1 VFVSRVSPRLEVA
14 GVFQDCV
21 FAVVWR
27 TVLNWRANSSARFM
41 TSSTDFSPPSASV
54 SGEAAGDANDAHSWN
69 FWRMVSADL
78 RGMVIDRGRPRLLY
92 ALEVLLKIALYP
104 RIRCVLLFRLAQQ
117 FWKWRLSPLS
127 YFLMGRGLGI
137 AGAEIHP
144 NAQIGPGFCLVH
156 SGGVVIG
163 DRARIGAHFICFQGV
178 TVGDSGHGDGQP
190 TLGNWITAGAGAKIL
205 GGISV
210 GSGATIGANSVVL
223 RDIPPGGV
231 AVGAPAR
238 VARVRALDEEG
249 KAVVNGS

>member
-1 VFVSRVSPRLEVA
+1 
-14 GVFQDCV
+14 
-21 FAVVWR
+21 
-27 TVLNWRANSSARFM
+27 M
-41 TSSTDFSPPSASV
+41 TSNDLPFDFHSAPTDAGAGATAIPLRAP
-54 SGEAAGDANDAHSWN
+54 EAASRADEGEGEREG
-69 FWRMVSADL
+69 FWSLCRADL
-78 RGMVIDRGRPRLLY
+78 RGMVIDRGRPRLFY
-92 ALEVLLKIALYP
+92 ALEVALKIALYP
-104 RIRCVLLFRLAQQ
+104 RIRCVLLFRLAQLC
-117 FWKWRLSPLS
+117 WRWRLSPVS

-144 NAQIGPGFCLVH
+144 GAHIGPGFCLVH

-190 TLGNWITAGAGAKIL
+190 ALGNWVTAGAGAKIL

-223 RDIPPGGV
+223 RDVPPGGV

-238 VARVRALDEEG
+238 VARVRPVDEEG
-249 KAVVNGS
+249 KVTGG

>member
-1 VFVSRVSPRLEVA
+1 MSSSNDLSAPFPTASSEVMARSSMNEPDEWNLWRLM
-14 GVFQDCV
+14 
-21 FAVVWR
+21 R
-27 TVLNWRANSSARFM
+27 
-41 TSSTDFSPPSASV
+41 
-54 SGEAAGDANDAHSWN
+54 
-69 FWRMVSADL
+69 ADL

-92 ALEVLLKIALYP
+92 ALEVLLKVALYP
-104 RIRCVLLFRLAQQ
+104 RIRCVLLFRLAQG

-127 YFLMGRGLGI
+127 YFLMGRGLAI

-190 TLGNWITAGAGAKIL
+190 TLGNWVTAGAGAKIL
-205 GGISV
+205 GGIAV

-238 VARVRALDEEG
+238 VARIRALDEEG
-249 KAVVNGS
+249 KAVVSGE